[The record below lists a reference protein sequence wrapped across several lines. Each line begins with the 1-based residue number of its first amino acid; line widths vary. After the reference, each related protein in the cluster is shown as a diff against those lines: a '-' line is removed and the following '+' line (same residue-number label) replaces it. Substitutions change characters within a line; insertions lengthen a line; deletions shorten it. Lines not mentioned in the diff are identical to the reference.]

1 MKRAILVACLSVFC
15 LMPAMR
21 EVSAYDEAADGNQNT
36 VDAVAPVVG
45 DRGAAKPSG
54 KAQVETG
61 DETETA
67 AETGV
72 PVQADV
78 QAAQQEGVGKMDHKA
93 AVGPANTQRKFDMD
107 ALIERIRESHVIG
120 IFTKLALRSDAL
132 DMVDLFKAYR
142 RQVNHITLDEL
153 RARFDGLLLKTL
165 ALLDDDPALS
175 REISM
180 SREGIWKSLLEVKV

>member
-15 LMPAMR
+15 LIPAMWG
-21 EVSAYDEAADGNQNT
+21 EVSASDEAADGNQST
-36 VDAVAPVVG
+36 VDAVAPVAG
-45 DRGAAKPSG
+45 DRGAAKASG
-54 KAQVETG
+54 KAQMETG
-61 DETETA
+61 EETE
-67 AETGV
+67 AEADV

-78 QAAQQEGVGKMDHKA
+78 HAAQQEGVGAMDHKA
-93 AVGPANTQRKFDMD
+93 AVGPANTQKKFDMD

-142 RQVNHITLDEL
+142 RQANHITLDEL